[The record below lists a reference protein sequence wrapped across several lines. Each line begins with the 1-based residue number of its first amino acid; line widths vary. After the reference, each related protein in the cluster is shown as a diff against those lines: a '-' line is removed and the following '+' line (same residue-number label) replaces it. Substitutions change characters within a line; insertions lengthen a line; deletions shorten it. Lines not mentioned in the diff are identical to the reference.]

1 MAKKVAIIGAGSGG
15 YPAAFLL
22 GQKGA
27 EVTLIEK
34 DRLGGTCLNRGCIPT
49 KVLLHAAAVLREIR
63 SAERMGIRTRDIDLD
78 FAQLTKHKDDV
89 VSSLVG
95 GVEKLCSGR
104 KIRVIHG
111 TASFETPR
119 RIRIKETGERVEGEA
134 VILAT
139 GSVPATVPIEGAH
152 TEGTLTSDEALVLKQ
167 VPPSIVVIGAGYIG
181 LEFAQIFR
189 AFGSKVTVL
198 ELLNQVLP
206 NEDADVARVLSRAL
220 QQEGIRIFT
229 GAEVRKISG
238 DHGRKK
244 VEYALKGENQSV
256 EAACVLM
263 AVGRRCN
270 TEGLGLDRVEV
281 KTEKGR
287 ILVNERMETTAQGIY
302 AIGDVVGGLMLA
314 HVATAEGHVAADQIL
329 GNDPHPM
336 DYTAV
341 PRCIYTH
348 PEAASVGLSEAQ
360 ARERHGEVLVGRFP
374 LEASGKARI
383 LGDSGFAKVIAEK
396 KFRRIVGVH
405 LVGPHVTDM
414 ISEAVV
420 AMNLECTTEELAYTI
435 HPHPTLSEVLMES
448 AMAIQGYKIH
458 DR

>member
-1 MAKKVAIIGAGSGG
+1 MAKKVAIIGAGPGG

-134 VILAT
+134 VILAA

-152 TEGTLTSDEALVLKQ
+152 TEGTLTSDEALVLNQ

-189 AFGSKVTVL
+189 AFGSNVTVL

-238 DHGRKK
+238 DQGRKK
-244 VEYALKGENQSV
+244 VEYALKGKNQSV

-302 AIGDVVGGLMLA
+302 AIGDAVGGLMLA

-329 GNDPHPM
+329 ENDPHPM

>member
-1 MAKKVAIIGAGSGG
+1 MAKKVAIIGAGPGG

-134 VILAT
+134 VILAA

-152 TEGTLTSDEALVLKQ
+152 TEGTLTSDEALVLNQ

-189 AFGSKVTVL
+189 AFGSNVTVL

-238 DHGRKK
+238 DQGRKK
-244 VEYALKGENQSV
+244 VEYALKGKNQSV

-302 AIGDVVGGLMLA
+302 AIGDAVGGLMLA

-329 GNDPHPM
+329 ENDPHPM

-360 ARERHGEVLVGRFP
+360 AKERHGEVLVGRFP